1 MSYLFTVP
9 NDQKELHDQNMGD
22 YMDEY
27 LIDLKKL
34 GNRIKELRASL
45 NYTQEQF
52 SSQIYISTSYLALI
66 ETGKRTASIDV
77 LAQISNAFHVSIDY
91 LLFGEEE
98 PLQSQNQ
105 RLFQSLCS
113 QYPKEK
119 ISDALSLA
127 EFYLKNLS

>member
-1 MSYLFTVP
+1 
-9 NDQKELHDQNMGD
+9 
-22 YMDEY
+22 MDEY

-34 GNRIKELRASL
+34 GSRIKELRASL

-52 SSQIYISTSYLALI
+52 SSLIYISTSYLALI

-77 LAQISNAFHVSIDY
+77 LAQISHVFHVSIDY

-98 PLQSQNQ
+98 SPQSQNQ
-105 RLFQSLCS
+105 RLFQCLCS
-113 QYPKEK
+113 QYPEEK
-119 ISDALSLA
+119 VSGALSLA

>member
-1 MSYLFTVP
+1 
-9 NDQKELHDQNMGD
+9 
-22 YMDEY
+22 MDEY

-34 GNRIKELRASL
+34 GSRIKELRVSL